1 MNLTSRGGYYSR
13 GRLFDGGA
21 TIREGTVLKK
31 MKKKNWIRF
40 DVFMQFWKK
49 DADFEVN
56 IAENQQITKSID
68 TWGKNLQKS
77 QTK

>member
-1 MNLTSRGGYYSR
+1 
-13 GRLFDGGA
+13 
-21 TIREGTVLKK
+21 
-31 MKKKNWIRF
+31 MKKNNWIRF